1 MNYTSKEKESTI
13 SLILKYFVN
22 YGEDCLK
29 DTNQNYQRYVVK
41 HTFFFFLNILLFVF
55 LFENEYMQEFPSR
68 RSGNKSN

>member
-1 MNYTSKEKESTI
+1 MEKESTI

-41 HTFFFFLNILLFVF
+41 HTFFFF
-55 LFENEYMQEFPSR
+55 
-68 RSGNKSN
+68 